1 MSTIIGAET
10 MEKAEG
16 ITIQAVLSAALAAIS
31 CYINTLIIP
40 VIILISV
47 MIIDYLTGMAVA
59 WNSGGLS
66 SKKGIKG
73 IAKKV
78 LYFVLV
84 IVGMV
89 VDWSVMYWLS
99 SFGAGEVYK
108 FSFGALVAFWL
119 IMNELISILENLEAL
134 KVPVP
139 KFLTKVVKRLKVTAE
154 KTAETAEKESEEKKD
169 EKGN

>member
-1 MSTIIGAET
+1 MNI
-10 MEKAEG
+10 EG
-16 ITIQAVLSAALAAIS
+16 KSVQAAFAAAFSAAT
-31 CYINTLIIP
+31 CYLGIVAVPIVLLLIA
-40 VIILISV
+40 
-47 MIIDYLTGMAVA
+47 MIIDYVTGMISA
-59 WNSGGLS
+59 WHKAELS

-84 IVGMV
+84 TVGMV

-99 SFGAGEVYK
+99 SFGVVEVYK
-108 FSFGALVAFWL
+108 FSFGAVVAFWL
-119 IMNELISILENLEAL
+119 IVDELISILENLEAL

-154 KTAETAEKESEEKKD
+154 KTAETAEKENNKESEEKKD
-169 EKGN
+169 D